1 MAAGSRSDDGQPS
14 QAHEAL
20 MGVLALLV
28 DTREQRIAN
37 DRDAVKTEIILSRV
51 GMSAEDIA
59 IVMGKK
65 RDAIRMAISRAKAG

>member
-1 MAAGSRSDDGQPS
+1 
-14 QAHEAL
+14 

-28 DTREQRIAN
+28 DAREQRIAN
-37 DRDAVKTEIILSRV
+37 DRDAVKTEIVLSRV

-65 RDAIRMAISRAKAG
+65 RDAVRMAISRAKAA

>member
-1 MAAGSRSDDGQPS
+1 MAAGSRPDDGQPI
-14 QAHEAL
+14 QAHAAL

-28 DTREQRIAN
+28 DAREQRIAN
-37 DRDAVKTEIILSRV
+37 DRDAVKTEIVLSRV

-65 RDAIRMAISRAKAG
+65 RDAVRMAISRAKAA